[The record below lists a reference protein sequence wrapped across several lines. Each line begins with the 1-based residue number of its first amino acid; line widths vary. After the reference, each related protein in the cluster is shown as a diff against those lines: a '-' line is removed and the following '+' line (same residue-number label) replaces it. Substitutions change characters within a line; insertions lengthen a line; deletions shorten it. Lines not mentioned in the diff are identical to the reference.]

1 MKFRVLALVAFAL
14 AFPYTSF
21 AGTVSA
27 GGTSSTCT
35 NTSSSPTNVQDTLYT
50 AFTCSLYN
58 DASSHTY
65 TFDLTPL
72 MEEGGASLYDNLVG
86 AGYVV
91 VINADPITV
100 SSNDTNDAAL
110 YDESLW
116 AAVLYWPGDQDA
128 GTASDSLTVYWPSAF
143 PSASLV
149 QAFD

>member
-35 NTSSSPTNVQDTLYT
+35 NTSSSPANGTLYT

-86 AGYVV
+86 PGYVV
-91 VINADPITV
+91 VINADPITL

-110 YDESLW
+110 
-116 AAVLYWPGDQDA
+116 
-128 GTASDSLTVYWPSAF
+128 
-143 PSASLV
+143 
-149 QAFD
+149 